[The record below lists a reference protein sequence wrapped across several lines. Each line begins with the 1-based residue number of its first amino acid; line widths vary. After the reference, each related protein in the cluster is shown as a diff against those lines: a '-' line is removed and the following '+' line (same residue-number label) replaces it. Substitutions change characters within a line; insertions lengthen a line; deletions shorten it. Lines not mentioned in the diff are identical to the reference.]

1 MGNIGKRDKVL
12 KGIYEVLEE
21 GPLTALRQK
30 LSDEMILQA
39 CFDAGY
45 TFRRRK
51 YGPVCIVFQFLF
63 QAIQREESFAGTW
76 QEIAGK
82 GAAQLG
88 LDELSFN
95 SSAISQA
102 RSRFP
107 KAAFD
112 SLVKIFCAAE
122 RLCFDGWRGM
132 RLLALDSTT
141 VSMPAEG
148 ALFEH
153 FGRHKARGREVRYPL
168 GSFSALLTVGTSL
181 ILDYRFG
188 PYDPGE
194 VTSARPLL
202 DAVREGDLILADRH
216 FAGSPTLGRILE
228 RKADFLVRKN
238 ARLVIRNLP
247 VIQRLGRNDFIT
259 DIPMDREARKKEPSL
274 PGKVRV
280 RLCEGSWISPE
291 GTCVKE
297 WFVTSLMDR
306 NRFKPRA
313 LARCYH
319 ERWQIET
326 SFREF
331 KVLFHADV
339 LRSKTVQNAYKEFCA
354 HVLAYQLL
362 RLLIVEAA
370 EKHHKKPREISILH
384 AARWVIA
391 FSSRMSVAPTEQLPR
406 MYEHL
411 IEAIA
416 STGVTARPGRIE
428 PRVIMREKMHY
439 PRSKISRL
447 QWLQNR
453 LRGVA

>member
-1 MGNIGKRDKVL
+1 MANIGKRDKVL
-12 KGIYEVLEE
+12 KSIFEVLQEA
-21 GPLTALRQK
+21 PLTALRQK
-30 LSDEMILQA
+30 LSDRMILQA
-39 CFDAGY
+39 CFEAGY

-51 YGPVCIVFQFLF
+51 YGPVCIVFHFLL

-82 GAAQLG
+82 GAAQMG

-112 SLVKIFCAAE
+112 SLVNMFYRVDKS
-122 RLCFDGWRGM
+122 CFGRWRGM

-141 VSMPAEG
+141 VSMPAED

-168 GSFSALLTVGTSL
+168 GTFSALLSVGTSL
-181 ILDYRFG
+181 ILDYGFG
-188 PYDPGE
+188 AYNPAE
-194 VTSARPLL
+194 ITSATDLL
-202 DAVREGDLILADRH
+202 KGISEGDLLLADRH
-216 FAGSPTLGRILE
+216 FAGSPSLGRIME
-228 RKADFLVRKN
+228 RKADFLMRKN

-247 VIQRLGRNDFIT
+247 VIERLGNNDFIT
-259 DIPMDREARKKEPSL
+259 EIPMDRAARRSDPSL
-274 PGKVRV
+274 PAKVRV
-280 RLCEGSWISPE
+280 RLCKGSWRSPE
-291 GTCVKE
+291 GRSLQE
-297 WFVTSLMDR
+297 WFVTSLMD
-306 NRFKPRA
+306 NKRFKGRA

-319 ERWQIET
+319 ERWRIET
-326 SFREF
+326 SFWEF
-331 KVLFHADV
+331 KVLFHGDV
-339 LRSKTVQNAYKEFCA
+339 LRSKTVENVQKEFCA
-354 HVLAYQLL
+354 HVLAYQLV

-370 EKHHKKPREISILH
+370 KKHHKQPREISFLH

-391 FSSRMSVAPTEQLPR
+391 FSARMCVAPPAQLMQ
-406 MYEHL
+406 MYERM
-411 IEAIA
+411 IQAIA
-416 STGVTARPGRIE
+416 STGLASRPARTE

-447 QWLQNR
+447 QWLENR
-453 LRGVA
+453 LKGVA